1 MLFSLVAQLNTF
13 WANSMNGECFSD
25 ALSNSLM
32 DSNMSLT
39 ENNRRARNQS
49 MLLRSQYFGGRGAC
63 WSFKMG
69 LGRVTSINYSHGPA
83 QN

>member
-1 MLFSLVAQLNTF
+1 
-13 WANSMNGECFSD
+13 
-25 ALSNSLM
+25 M